1 MKKIQKV
8 EAERFVVAQLC
19 DIIKEVAFATRA
31 KRKQISHLYLD
42 YGFAISGTSI
52 ITAEE
57 HEKLDFDD
65 YWKVFKEIATNMEK
79 YIDVPFEV
87 EIEFSGD
94 TIDDYIKIRRKK

>member
-1 MKKIQKV
+1 M
-8 EAERFVVAQLC
+8 
-19 DIIKEVAFATRA
+19 
-31 KRKQISHLYLD
+31 
-42 YGFAISGTSI
+42 
-52 ITAEE
+52 
-57 HEKLDFDD
+57 DFDD

>member
-31 KRKQISHLYLD
+31 KRKQNVDLYLD
-42 YGFAISGTSI
+42 YGFAIGATSV

-65 YWKVFKEIATNMEK
+65 YWKVFNIFT
-79 YIDVPFEV
+79 
-87 EIEFSGD
+87 
-94 TIDDYIKIRRKK
+94 

>member
-31 KRKQISHLYLD
+31 KRKQNVDLYLD
-42 YGFAISGTSI
+42 YGFAIGATSV

-94 TIDDYIKIRRKK
+94 TVDDYIKIRRKK